1 MSKLLILIFLCL
13 NLQSNSLNNLD
24 ISLDHHGKVLK
35 ISDNFDDYINF
46 NQEEINDT
54 PEFSSQLLE
63 NQFNRLSKFV
73 PEGTVIVLS
82 ANRNGV
88 VTSIAKTKKRPV
100 VSLSHTDFEDHFH
113 PESTLMTGQ
122 TLNIALESNQN
133 SIFLYIKSNKKL
145 VPLNKV
151 IIN

>member
-1 MSKLLILIFLCL
+1 MSKLLLLIFLCL

-63 NQFNRLSKFV
+63 NQFDRLSKFV

>member
-1 MSKLLILIFLCL
+1 MSKLLLLIFLCL

-63 NQFNRLSKFV
+63 NQFDRLSKFV

-133 SIFLYIKSNKKL
+133 SIFLFIKSNKKL
-145 VPLNKV
+145 VPL
-151 IIN
+151 

>member
-46 NQEEINDT
+46 NQEEIIDA
-54 PEFSSQLLE
+54 PEFSSQLLK

-73 PEGTVIVLS
+73 PEGTIIVLS

-88 VTSIAKTKKRPV
+88 VTSIANTKKRPAL
-100 VSLSHTDFEDHFH
+100 SLSHTDFEDHFH
-113 PESTLMTGQ
+113 PESTLMTGLN
-122 TLNIALESNQN
+122 LNIALESNQN
-133 SIFLYIKSNKKL
+133 SILLYIKSNKKL
-145 VPLNKV
+145 IPLNKV
-151 IIN
+151 TIN

>member
-1 MSKLLILIFLCL
+1 MSKLLLLIFLCL

-35 ISDNFDDYINF
+35 ISDNFDNYINF
-46 NQEEINDT
+46 NQEDINDT

-63 NQFNRLSKFV
+63 NQFDRLSKFV

-88 VTSIAKTKKRPV
+88 VTSIAKIKKRPV
-100 VSLSHTDFEDHFH
+100 VSLSHTDFEEHFH

>member
-1 MSKLLILIFLCL
+1 MSKLLLLIFLCL

>member
-1 MSKLLILIFLCL
+1 MSKLLLLIFLCL

-24 ISLDHHGKVLK
+24 ISIDHHGKVLK

-46 NQEEINDT
+46 NQEEINDI

-63 NQFNRLSKFV
+63 NQFDRLSKFV

-100 VSLSHTDFEDHFH
+100 ISLSHTDFEDHFH

>member
-1 MSKLLILIFLCL
+1 MLFVPLSLLKFLVTSAKSPFISICG
-13 NLQSNSLNNLD
+13 NNSSYYQNSITEDL
-24 ISLDHHGKVLK
+24 
-35 ISDNFDDYINF
+35 
-46 NQEEINDT
+46 
-54 PEFSSQLLE
+54 LLE

-73 PEGTVIVLS
+73 PEGTVVVLS

-88 VTSIAKTKKRPV
+88 ITSIANTKKRPV
-100 VSLSHTDFEDHFH
+100 LSLSHTDFEDHSH
-113 PESTLMTGQ
+113 PESTLMTNLN
-122 TLNIALESNQN
+122 LNIAMDINQN

>member
-1 MSKLLILIFLCL
+1 MSKLLLLIFLCL

-63 NQFNRLSKFV
+63 NQFDRLSKFV

-113 PESTLMTGQ
+113 PESTSMTGQ

>member
-1 MSKLLILIFLCL
+1 MSKLLLFIFLCL

-46 NQEEINDT
+46 NQEQINDT

-63 NQFNRLSKFV
+63 NQFDRLSKFV

-100 VSLSHTDFEDHFH
+100 ISLSHTDFEDHFH

-133 SIFLYIKSNKKL
+133 SILLYIKSNKKL
-145 VPLNKV
+145 IPLNKV
-151 IIN
+151 TIN

>member
-1 MSKLLILIFLCL
+1 MSKLVLLIFLCL
-13 NLQSNSLNNLD
+13 NLQSDSLNDLD
-24 ISLDHHGKVLK
+24 ISLDHHGKILK

-46 NQEEINDT
+46 NQEQINDT

-63 NQFNRLSKFV
+63 NQFDRLSKFV

-100 VSLSHTDFEDHFH
+100 ISLSHTDFEDHFH

>member
-1 MSKLLILIFLCL
+1 MSKLLLLIFLCL

-35 ISDNFDDYINF
+35 ISDNFDNYINF
-46 NQEEINDT
+46 NQEDINDT

-63 NQFNRLSKFV
+63 NQFDRLSKFV
-73 PEGTVIVLS
+73 LEGTVIVLS

-88 VTSIAKTKKRPV
+88 VTSITKAKKRPV

>member
-1 MSKLLILIFLCL
+1 MSKLLLFIFLCL

-46 NQEEINDT
+46 NQEQINDT

-63 NQFNRLSKFV
+63 NQFDRLSKFV

-100 VSLSHTDFEDHFH
+100 ISLSHTDFEDQFH

-145 VPLNKV
+145 IPLH
-151 IIN
+151 

>member
-1 MSKLLILIFLCL
+1 MSKLLLLIFLCL

-35 ISDNFDDYINF
+35 ISDNFDNYINF
-46 NQEEINDT
+46 NQEDINDT

-63 NQFNRLSKFV
+63 NQFDRLSKFV

-82 ANRNGV
+82 ANKNGV

-100 VSLSHTDFEDHFH
+100 VSLSHTDFEEHFH

>member
-1 MSKLLILIFLCL
+1 MSKLLLFIFLCL

-46 NQEEINDT
+46 NQEQINDT

-63 NQFNRLSKFV
+63 NQFDRLSKFV

-100 VSLSHTDFEDHFH
+100 ISLSHTDFEDHFH

>member
-1 MSKLLILIFLCL
+1 MSKLLLLIFLCL

-63 NQFNRLSKFV
+63 NQFDRLSKFV

-122 TLNIALESNQN
+122 TLNITLESNQN

>member
-1 MSKLLILIFLCL
+1 MSKLLLLIFLCL

-63 NQFNRLSKFV
+63 NQFDRLSKFV

-100 VSLSHTDFEDHFH
+100 ISLSHTDFEDHFH

>member
-63 NQFNRLSKFV
+63 NQFDRLSKFV

>member
-1 MSKLLILIFLCL
+1 MSKLLLLIFLCL

-35 ISDNFDDYINF
+35 ISDNFDNYINF
-46 NQEEINDT
+46 NQEDINDT

-63 NQFNRLSKFV
+63 NQFDRLSKFV

>member
-1 MSKLLILIFLCL
+1 MSKLLLFIFLCL

-24 ISLDHHGKVLK
+24 ISLDHHGKILK

-46 NQEEINDT
+46 NQEQINDT

-63 NQFNRLSKFV
+63 NQFDRLSKFV

-100 VSLSHTDFEDHFH
+100 ISLSHTDFEDHFH